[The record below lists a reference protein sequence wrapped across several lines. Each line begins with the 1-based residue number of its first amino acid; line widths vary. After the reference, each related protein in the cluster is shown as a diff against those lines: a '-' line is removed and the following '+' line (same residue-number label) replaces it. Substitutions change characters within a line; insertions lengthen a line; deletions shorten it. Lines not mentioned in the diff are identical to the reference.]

1 MKTRRNFLLGLF
13 SLAALIA
20 FCGCE
25 SAGYVGVD
33 EGVYYGPAGDPW
45 FHEGPWVYG
54 QPWHGES
61 HEMYI
66 HPPRPAPRPAPRA
79 VEHRDDHNDHGA
91 HDDHGHR

>member
-1 MKTRRNFLLGLF
+1 MKTRRNILLGLL

-20 FCGCE
+20 FCSCE
-25 SAGYVGVD
+25 SGGYVGVD
-33 EGVYYGPAGDPW
+33 DGVYYGPGGGPW

-66 HPPRPAPRPAPRA
+66 HPPRPAPRP
-79 VEHRDDHNDHGA
+79 VEHGGVHNNPRGG
-91 HDDHGHR
+91 HDDHPHR